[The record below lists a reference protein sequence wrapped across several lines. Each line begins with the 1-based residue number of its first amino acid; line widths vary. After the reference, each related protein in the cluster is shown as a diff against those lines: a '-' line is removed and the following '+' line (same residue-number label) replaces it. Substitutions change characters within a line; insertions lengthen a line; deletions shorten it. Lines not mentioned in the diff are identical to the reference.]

1 MFPRW
6 RASFCMTSQLSRQ
19 IHVPNHFMHHV
30 MHIKHDHRLQVTKT
44 VQHRC
49 TDKGR
54 GRTHP
59 YHPYPTAPPP
69 PTPLLVRL
77 RIKCHAPHKQKT
89 KDSSANKNHHFII
102 LSPADTVLKQLE
114 TFLNIG
120 FLSNP

>member
-1 MFPRW
+1 MITGF
-6 RASFCMTSQLSRQ
+6 
-19 IHVPNHFMHHV
+19 
-30 MHIKHDHRLQVTKT
+30 RLPKQCNIDALIREGVGHT
-44 VQHRC
+44 
-49 TDKGR
+49 
-54 GRTHP
+54 
-59 YHPYPTAPPP
+59 PTPPPP